1 MENASK
7 ALLMAGGMLL
17 AILLLTL
24 LIYAWSLFSEYQSS
38 RDDLADIENTAKFN
52 QQFTNYDREDVQGYE
67 LITLVNQIVDYNERK
82 TQDTQNNNNVKYNPI
97 KITIDMVNPTL
108 RKKLAYSNESNELI
122 LLDKYEDGDDSSY
135 FTATARSNAKSSF
148 ENNILNKLTSALTLP
163 NGTTLNEATANKV
176 AKNIGSIFHKSEE
189 ITALAN
195 NRSYYGKNVYNV
207 YLDMANTYIAS
218 TGEENYLT
226 PGARIAFAQSN
237 LVIDNGNNNKYYNYA
252 CIYYEY
258 MQFKRGVFECT
269 NLEYDS
275 VTGRVI
281 KIDFIFTGKIH

>member
-1 MENASK
+1 MDNASK

-17 AILLLTL
+17 AILILTL
-24 LIYAWSLFSEYQSS
+24 LIYAWSLFSEYQNSKN
-38 RDDLADIENTAKFN
+38 DLADIENTAKFN
-52 QQFTNYDREDVQGYE
+52 QQFTNYDRDDVEGYE
-67 LITLVNQIVDYNERK
+67 LITLVNQIIDYNERK
-82 TQDTQNNNNVKYNPI
+82 TSDTQNNNSVKYNPI

-163 NGTTLNEATANKV
+163 DGTTLIEAEANKV
-176 AKNIGSIFHKSEE
+176 AKNIGSIFLTTDD
-189 ITALAN
+189 ITARAQ
-195 NRSYYGKNVYNV
+195 NRSYYNRNPENV

-218 TGEENYLT
+218 TGIVIENNPQT
-226 PGARIAFAQSN
+226 RINFAKSN
-237 LVIDNGNNNKYYNYA
+237 LVIGKGNNYYKYA

-258 MQFKRGVFECT
+258 MQFKRGVFKCT
-269 NLEYDS
+269 NLAYDDN
-275 VTGRVI
+275 TGRVS
-281 KIDFIFTGKIH
+281 KIDFEFTGKIH

>member
-1 MENASK
+1 MDNASK

-38 RDDLADIENTAKFN
+38 KNDLVDIENTAKFN
-52 QQFTNYDREDVQGYE
+52 QLFTNFDRKDVQGYE
-67 LITLVNQIVDYNERK
+67 LITLVNQIIDYNERK
-82 TQDTQNNNNVKYNPI
+82 TRDTQNDNNEKYEPI
-97 KITIDMVNPTL
+97 EITIDIN
-108 RKKLAYSNESNELI
+108 RKANTFSYETNNKLIENKTYTDGKNSASNRR
-122 LLDKYEDGDDSSY
+122 D
-135 FTATARSNAKSSF
+135 AKSSF
-148 ENNILNKLTSALTLP
+148 ENSVLNTLKLALDDMNLDETK
-163 NGTTLNEATANKV
+163 ANKV

-195 NRSYYGKNVYNV
+195 NRSYYGGNENNV

-218 TGEENYLT
+218 TGEENNLT
-226 PGARIAFAQSN
+226 PGARITFAQNN